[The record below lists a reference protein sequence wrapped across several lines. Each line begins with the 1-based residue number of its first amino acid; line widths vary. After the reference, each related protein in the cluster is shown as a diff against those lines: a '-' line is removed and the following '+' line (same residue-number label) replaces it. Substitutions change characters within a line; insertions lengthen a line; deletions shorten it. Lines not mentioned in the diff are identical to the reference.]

1 MYATRKDACD
11 EITAGVIL
19 KTSAPWLSGLLL
31 ATQGFSFSFTFF
43 RALLWRSGDTWKESV
58 VSSVWR
64 LAGQTHGFRVLIRQ
78 CGSVSACVSVSL
90 CLCVSLC
97 LHAYGSVSVSHVA
110 LCLSAHG
117 SVSESACSCVCLHT
131 AVSMSHVIPCLCIDM
146 LHCFRGVAPCN

>member
-1 MYATRKDACD
+1 MHATRKDACD

-110 LCLSAHG
+110 LCLRTAL
-117 SVSESACSCVCLHT
+117 CLSLHV
-131 AVSMSHVIPCLCIDM
+131 AVSVCTQLCLCLM
-146 LHCFRGVAPCN
+146 